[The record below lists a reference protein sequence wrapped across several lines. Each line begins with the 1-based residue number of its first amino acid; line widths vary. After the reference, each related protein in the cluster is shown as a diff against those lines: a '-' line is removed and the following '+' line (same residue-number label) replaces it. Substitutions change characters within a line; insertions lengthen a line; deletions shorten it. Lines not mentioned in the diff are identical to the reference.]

1 MDIKNIDDFL
11 FATVENL
18 QVPSIA
24 AIIVDQEKFYMKV
37 ITVLKILIRKK
48 K

>member
-11 FATVENL
+11 SATVENL

-24 AIIVDQEKFYMKV
+24 AIIVDQEKILYEG